1 MSDMHPAADEHDPY
15 FSRYIDLVP
24 PAEDIVSVIEKQSS
38 ETQKMLSALDETR
51 ASFRYEDDKWSVKQV
66 IGHMIDTE
74 VILSY
79 RALAIAR
86 GETKPLPGFEQ
97 DEFMKF
103 SNFDDWKLG
112 DLAEWYALTRRANIV
127 FFRNLPEEA
136 WSRRGT
142 ASEKPV
148 SVRALAWIIAG
159 HELHH
164 AKVLREKY
172 RL

>member
-1 MSDMHPAADEHDPY
+1 MRPEANEHDPY
-15 FSRYIDLVP
+15 FSRYIDLVAP
-24 PAEDIVSVIEKQSS
+24 DEDIVSVIERQSS
-38 ETQKMLSALDETR
+38 VTQKLLSALDETR
-51 ASFRYEDDKWSVKQV
+51 ASFRYEADKWSVKQV
-66 IGHMIDTE
+66 VGHMIDTE
-74 VILSY
+74 VILSW
-79 RALAIAR
+79 RALALAR

-97 DEFMKF
+97 DDYMQY

-112 DLAEWYALTRRANIV
+112 ELAEWYALTRRANIV

-142 ASEKPV
+142 ADGRPI

-164 AKVLREKY
+164 TSVLRERY